1 MKTEVKNN
9 SIVIKTSSEKEI
21 KKQIIDGK
29 EYILIPVDSSDNV
42 SVNGKSV
49 DED

>member
-1 MKTEVKNN
+1 MKTEVRNH
-9 SIVIKTSSEKEI
+9 SVVIKTSAEKEI
-21 KKQIIDGK
+21 KKQVIDGK

>member
-1 MKTEVKNN
+1 MKTEIKNN
-9 SIVIKTSSEKEI
+9 SIVIKTSAEKEI
-21 KKQIIDGK
+21 KKQFIDGK

>member
-1 MKTEVKNN
+1 MQLKSE
-9 SIVIKTSSEKEI
+9 IIEKEI
-21 KKQIIDGK
+21 KKQFIDGK